1 MCTIGAVCGDLQRS
15 CSSAETCTGK
25 MSGRQLRSYA
35 ESGSGGSSRGSSC
48 QERRQKRHEDREYE
62 QGEEQSDLGE
72 GSFQI
77 HRTVSGTSRHEHFD
91 RRDEEL
97 ERLRRLVRDLEL
109 KAKGRRQKRNCEKC
123 AEGLASVEG
132 GYREASHRHRDRS
145 REYAD

>member
-1 MCTIGAVCGDLQRS
+1 MYTIGAVCGDLQRS
-15 CSSAETCTGK
+15 CSSAETCTRK
-25 MSGRQLRSYA
+25 MSGRQLRSYV

-48 QERRQKRHEDREYE
+48 QERRQKRHEDRKYE

-97 ERLRRLVRDLEL
+97 ERLRRLVKDLEL

-123 AEGLASVEG
+123 AEGSASVEG